1 MTLSALIE
9 SYVTFKQ
16 SLGLSFRSEAQV
28 LRAFCRMLGDRD
40 IVEVTPSQV
49 LTYLTGTGPVTSNWH
64 AKFRAL
70 HGLYRFAIGR
80 GYVEGSPLPT
90 VRPTCPPSQPPYIY
104 TTEELRQLVAATEQ
118 LATPLSPLQATTFRT
133 LLLVLCGTGVR
144 ISEALNLTLADVQ
157 LEDSLLLVRQAKFG
171 KTRLVPTG
179 PQLTAQLR
187 AYAQRRS
194 QLPRPAGDASAFLA
208 TRTGT
213 PLRYGRVYRVF
224 CQLRAHAGLVRHD
237 GARYQP
243 RIHDL
248 RHTAAVTRVVTWYR
262 EGADVQRLLPQLA
275 TYLGHRDLSGTQ
287 RYLTM
292 TADLLR
298 EANCRFEHYAFSED
312 PHGTDLSDRPVDSSV
327 SVGAS
332 RPRAQSSPQHAD
344 QLS

>member
-1 MTLSALIE
+1 MTLRVLIE
-9 SYVTFKQ
+9 CYVTFKQ

-28 LRAFCRMLGDRD
+28 LRAFCRMIGDRD
-40 IVEVTPSQV
+40 IAEVTPSQV
-49 LTYLTGTGPVTSNWH
+49 LAYLTGTGPVTSNWH

-80 GYVEGSPLPT
+80 GYVEVSPLPT
-90 VRPTCPPSQPPYIY
+90 VRPTCPPSQPPYSY
-104 TTEELRQLVAATEQ
+104 PTEELRQLVAATEQ
-118 LATPLSPLQATTFRT
+118 RATPLSPLQATPFRT
-133 LLLVLCGTGVR
+133 LLLVLCGTGGR

-157 LEDSLLLVRQAKFG
+157 LEDSLLLGRQTKFG

-187 AYAQRRS
+187 DYAHRRS

-208 TRTGT
+208 TRTGK

-224 CQLRAHAGLVRHD
+224 CQLREHAGLVRHD

-262 EGADVQRLLPQLA
+262 EGAAVQRLLPQLA

-287 RYLTM
+287 RDLTM

-312 PHGTDLSDRPVDSSV
+312 SHGTDPSARPVDSSV

-332 RPRAQSSPQHAD
+332 RPRASSGPQYAG
-344 QLS
+344 